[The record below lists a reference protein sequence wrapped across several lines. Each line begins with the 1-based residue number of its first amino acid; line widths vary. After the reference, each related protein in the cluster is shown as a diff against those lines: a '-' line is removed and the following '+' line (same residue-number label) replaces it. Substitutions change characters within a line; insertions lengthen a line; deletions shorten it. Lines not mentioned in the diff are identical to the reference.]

1 MAPIHQPAPCGLF
14 YAHPPRHEKRMA
26 EKTPHPT
33 KHLHHLPSAKPR
45 PGEMLEPTNTLHSV
59 KAIPKVRK
67 AGKAKSEPTDNFGPA
82 AHRRRAQE
90 ARIAAIDP
98 DKMPITNATMRAPLV
113 APRPTS
119 TRPGAEDYSQHPSLV
134 GTTRVTYTARCG
146 A

>member
-1 MAPIHQPAPCGLF
+1 MTKPKPKRADPAQ
-14 YAHPPRHEKRMA
+14 
-26 EKTPHPT
+26 
-33 KHLHHLPSAKPR
+33 HLHHLPSATPKP
-45 PGEMLEPTNTLHSV
+45 GQMLTPTNTLHSV
-59 KAIPKVRK
+59 KTLQKAGK

-82 AHRRRAQE
+82 ARRRRAQE

-98 DKMPITNATMRAPLV
+98 DKVPITNATMRAPLV

-134 GTTRVTYTARCG
+134 GTTRATYAARCG

>member
-1 MAPIHQPAPCGLF
+1 MTKPKP
-14 YAHPPRHEKRMA
+14 K
-26 EKTPHPT
+26 PT
-33 KHLHHLPSAKPR
+33 KPTDPTRHLHHKTSAMPKP
-45 PGEMLEPTNTLHSV
+45 GQMLTPTNGLHSV
-59 KAIPKVRK
+59 KDIPKVSK
-67 AGKAKSEPTDNFGPA
+67 AGKAKSEPSDNFSPA

-90 ARIAAIDP
+90 ARIAAVDP
-98 DKMPITNATMRAPLV
+98 DKVPITNATMRAPLV